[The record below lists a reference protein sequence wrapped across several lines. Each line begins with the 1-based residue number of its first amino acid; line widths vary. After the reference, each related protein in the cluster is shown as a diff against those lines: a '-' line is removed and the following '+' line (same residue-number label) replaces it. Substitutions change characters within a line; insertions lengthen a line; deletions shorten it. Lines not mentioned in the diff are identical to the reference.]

1 MTPNICVSILPK
13 TLVEAMKL
21 AAKAESSNAAFIEV
35 RLDMLDSHVDL
46 SALRAKTTLPL
57 IATDKAVRTETEHQN
72 ILQNAARSGF
82 EYVDFDLLKLKAPT
96 VTKAVKA
103 IGAKCIVSFHDNVN
117 TPTTKKLE
125 TVLKKELAYGA
136 DVCKIVT
143 TATNNEDNLKVLN
156 FVAAASVKVKLVCF
170 AMGELGKPSRILSP
184 LFGGFFT
191 FASLGRGNKTAPG
204 QMTISEMK
212 TIYKL
217 LGFT

>member
-1 MTPNICVSILPK
+1 MTPHICVSILPK
-13 TLVEAMKL
+13 TLVEAIKL
-21 AAKAESSNAAFIEV
+21 TVKAEASNADLIEV
-35 RLDMLDSHVDL
+35 RLDLLDSHVDL

-57 IATDKAVRTETEHQN
+57 IATDKAARAETEHQN

-82 EYVDFDLLKLKAPT
+82 EYVDFDLLKLKTPLVKT
-96 VTKAVKA
+96 VKA
-103 IGAKCIVSFHDNVN
+103 IGAKCIVSFHDNDS
-117 TPTTKKLE
+117 TPTTKKLGA
-125 TVLKKELAYGA
+125 VLKKELAYGA

-143 TATNNEDNLKVLN
+143 TATNIEDNLKVLN
-156 FVAAASVKVKLVCF
+156 FVAAAAAKAKTVCF

-212 TIYKL
+212 TLYSI